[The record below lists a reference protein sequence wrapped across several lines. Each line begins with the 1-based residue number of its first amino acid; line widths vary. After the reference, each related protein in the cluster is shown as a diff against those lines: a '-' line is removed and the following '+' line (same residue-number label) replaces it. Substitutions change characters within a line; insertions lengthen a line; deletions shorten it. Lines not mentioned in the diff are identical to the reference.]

1 MMKTFLNN
9 NTTMRNYPELIEEF
23 IFYVNSFYNDQDGI
37 YPIATKERIKE
48 AVNIYLESKLLG
60 EIYFDSTDRE
70 FVRLILEPTY
80 SL

>member
-1 MMKTFLNN
+1 
-9 NTTMRNYPELIEEF
+9 MRNYPELIEEF

>member
-1 MMKTFLNN
+1 
-9 NTTMRNYPELIEEF
+9 MRNYPELIEEF

-70 FVRLILEPTY
+70 FVRSILQPTY

>member
-1 MMKTFLNN
+1 
-9 NTTMRNYPELIEEF
+9 MRNYPELIEEF

-70 FVRLILEPTY
+70 FVRSILEPTY

>member
-1 MMKTFLNN
+1 MSNLNN

-23 IFYVNSFYNDQDGI
+23 IFYVNSFYNEKDGI
-37 YPIATKERIKE
+37 YPIATKERIAE
-48 AVNIYLESKLLG
+48 AVNIYLESKPLG
-60 EIYFDSTDRE
+60 EIYFDSIDRE